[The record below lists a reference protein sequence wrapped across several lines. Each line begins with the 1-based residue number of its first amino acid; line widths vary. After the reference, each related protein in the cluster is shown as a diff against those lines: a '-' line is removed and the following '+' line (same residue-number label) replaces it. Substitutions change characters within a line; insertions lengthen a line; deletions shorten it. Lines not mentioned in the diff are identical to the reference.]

1 MARPCDDDDDPESL
15 DKESRDLH
23 GGQLILELAA
33 QTAPIQAQACIP
45 ANLRSFPF
53 FFFFSIFSC
62 FLEFAQSTVEYCF
75 YPFAPS
81 FLHFP
86 SFYAGRLPR
95 IAFARA
101 TNFSYRLRH
110 AHRLSQMPRMQPR

>member
-53 FFFFSIFSC
+53 FFFFYILLLFRIRSI
-62 FLEFAQSTVEYCF
+62 YC
-75 YPFAPS
+75 
-81 FLHFP
+81 
-86 SFYAGRLPR
+86 
-95 IAFARA
+95 
-101 TNFSYRLRH
+101 
-110 AHRLSQMPRMQPR
+110 